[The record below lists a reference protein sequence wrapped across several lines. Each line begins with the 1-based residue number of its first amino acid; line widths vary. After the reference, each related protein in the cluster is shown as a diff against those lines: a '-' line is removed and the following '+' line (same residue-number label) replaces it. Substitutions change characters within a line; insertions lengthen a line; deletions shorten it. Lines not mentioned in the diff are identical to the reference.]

1 MRKRPN
7 TTALAAA
14 VVTVVMVSGVAG
26 CDGGDEGSTALSS
39 EVQELVDEYT
49 QTWNDND
56 GDAFLALVTDDYRFV
71 SLVEDQDAEATAAD
85 ISAGQIS
92 WTIGQVGDG
101 IMTGDGPY
109 YYGSIVNE
117 FVGPEDDDRV
127 AGVST
132 FVVLDDG
139 GVLKIAQHAYTG
151 QYGS

>member
-1 MRKRPN
+1 MRKRSS

-39 EVQELVDEYT
+39 EVQELVDEYA

-71 SLVEDQDAEATAAD
+71 SLIQDQDAEAMAAD
-85 ISAGQIS
+85 ISAGQYS
-92 WTIGQVGDG
+92 STIGQVGDG

-117 FVGPEDDDRV
+117 LVGPEDDDRIT
-127 AGVST
+127 GIST

-151 QYGS
+151 QFGS

>member
-1 MRKRPN
+1 
-7 TTALAAA
+7 
-14 VVTVVMVSGVAG
+14 
-26 CDGGDEGSTALSS
+26 
-39 EVQELVDEYT
+39 
-49 QTWNDND
+49 
-56 GDAFLALVTDDYRFV
+56 
-71 SLVEDQDAEATAAD
+71 
-85 ISAGQIS
+85 
-92 WTIGQVGDG
+92 
-101 IMTGDGPY
+101 MTGDGPY